1 MQSLKIVL
9 VDAGWREWWTFA
21 IPEAISR
28 KFRWSFT
35 WRRLVILPIVWKV
48 FHRPHYVIKQCNE
61 ENEKAN
67 FPTLDRL
74 ASNTTPSLISYP
86 SKRLLPRLTSGKNI
100 AGSNF
105 AGERWTCAV
114 TRREMEDLLQYGKP
128 ASHGRW
134 VSCKSF
140 RSFCK
145 VPKKLLT
152 VGFAYVFLFADLK
165 AFERRLTEY
174 VSCLGPQTGRWRR

>member
-1 MQSLKIVL
+1 MQAVKIVL
-9 VDAGWREWWTFA
+9 ADAQIDLWTFVT
-21 IPEAISR
+21 PEAISR

-35 WRRLVILPIVWKV
+35 WRRLVILPMVWKV
-48 FHRPHYVIKQCNE
+48 FHRPHYVIKLCKK
-61 ENEKAN
+61 ENEKVN

-86 SKRLLPRLTSGKNI
+86 SKRLLTQINLWEKYCGLKICWVTLNMRRNAERNGRSSAMASQQVTEGEWAANCLDL
-100 AGSNF
+100 F
-105 AGERWTCAV
+105 AKF
-114 TRREMEDLLQYGKP
+114 L
-128 ASHGRW
+128 
-134 VSCKSF
+134 
-140 RSFCK
+140 
-145 VPKKLLT
+145 KKLLT